1 MNQKIHRE
9 DSRLDN
15 LDKTAEA
22 IGMGGN
28 LRPNISE
35 EVYRKRMKKRKEVQT
50 QRLKERNK
58 EKGLIII
65 NTGQG
70 KGKTTAALGMGLRTI
85 GHNHKVAIIQFI
97 KGGWEPGESLAL
109 KIFGD
114 KLKFHAFGEGFT
126 WETQDRNKD
135 INLVMSS
142 WRKAIT
148 YIRDPNYKLIILD
161 EIIVAIK
168 LGYIDEDEVI
178 NGITLRPELTH
189 VVLTGRGSS
198 KKLINSADL
207 VTEMKLIHHPFREQ
221 GVKAQEGIE
230 Y

>member
-1 MNQKIHRE
+1 MKQIDPKEN
-9 DSRLDN
+9 SRINN
-15 LDKTAEA
+15 LDKSAKD

-28 LRPNISE
+28 SIPNISE
-35 EVYRKRMKKRKEVQT
+35 DQYKNRMKKRKEIQEE
-50 QRLKERNK
+50 RLKERDK

-65 NTGQG
+65 TTGQG
-70 KGKTTAALGMGLRTI
+70 KGKTTAALGMVIRTI

-109 KIFGD
+109 KKFGD

-135 INLVMSS
+135 INLVEAS
-142 WRKAIT
+142 WRKAIS
-148 YIRDPNYKLIILD
+148 YIKDPNYKLIILD
-161 EIIVAIK
+161 EIIIAIK

-178 NGITLRPELTH
+178 NGINLRPDFTH
-189 VVLTGRGSS
+189 VVLTGRGAS
-198 KKLINSADL
+198 KKLIDSADL

>member
-1 MNQKIHRE
+1 MKNKIPNK
-9 DSRLDN
+9 DSILNN
-15 LDKTAEA
+15 LDESAEK

-28 LRPNISE
+28 LIPNITE
-35 EVYRKRMKKRKEVQT
+35 EKYRERMKKRKEVQT
-50 QRLKERNK
+50 KRLKERNQ
-58 EKGLIII
+58 EKGLIMI

-85 GHNHKVAIIQFI
+85 GHNYKVAIIQFI

-114 KLKFHAFGEGFT
+114 KLKFHACGEGFT

-135 INLVMSS
+135 INLVKSS
-142 WRKAIT
+142 WRKAIS
-148 YIRDPNYKLIILD
+148 YIKDPNYKLIILD

-168 LGYIDEDEVI
+168 LGYINEDEII
-178 NGITLRPELTH
+178 NGINLRPELTH
-189 VVLTGRGSS
+189 VVLTGRGAS
-198 KKLINSADL
+198 KKLIDSADL

-221 GVKAQEGIE
+221 GVKAQKGIE

>member
-1 MNQKIHRE
+1 MINKIPKE

-15 LDKTAEA
+15 LDKSAEK
-22 IGMGGN
+22 IGLGGN
-28 LRPNISE
+28 LIPNITE
-35 EVYRKRMKKRKEVQT
+35 EKYRERMKKRKEVQT
-50 QRLKERNK
+50 QRLKERNI

-97 KGGWEPGESLAL
+97 KGGWEPGESLSL

-114 KLKFHAFGEGFT
+114 KLKFHACGEGFT

-135 INLVMSS
+135 INLVKSS
-142 WRKAIT
+142 WIKAFS
-148 YIRDPNYKLIILD
+148 YIKDPNYKLVILD

-168 LGYIDEDEVI
+168 LGYIDEDEII
-178 NGITLRPELTH
+178 NGIKLRPELTH
-189 VVLTGRGSS
+189 VILTGRGASE
-198 KKLINSADL
+198 KLINSADL

>member
-1 MNQKIHRE
+1 MNKDVPE
-9 DSRLDN
+9 ENSKLTD
-15 LDKTAEA
+15 LDKTAEE

-28 LRPNISE
+28 LIPNISDE
-35 EVYRKRMKKRKEVQT
+35 KYRKRMKKRKEVQT
-50 QRLKERNK
+50 QRLKKRTK
-58 EKGLIII
+58 EKGLKIIM
-65 NTGQG
+65 TGEG
-70 KGKTTAALGMGLRTI
+70 KGKTTAALGMAIRTL
-85 GHNHKVAIIQFI
+85 GHNNKVAIIQFI

-114 KLKFHAFGEGFT
+114 KLKFHACGEGFT

-135 INLVMSS
+135 INLVKSS
-142 WRKAIT
+142 WRKAVS
-148 YIRDPNYKLIILD
+148 YIKDPNYKLIILD

-168 LGYIDEDEVI
+168 LGYIDEDEII
-178 NGITLRPELTH
+178 NGINLRPELTH
-189 VVLTGRGSS
+189 VVLTGRGASE
-198 KKLINSADL
+198 KLIDSADL

>member
-1 MNQKIHRE
+1 MKNKISKE
-9 DSRLDN
+9 DSRLNN
-15 LDKTAEA
+15 LDKSAES

-28 LRPNISE
+28 LIPNITE
-35 EVYRKRMKKRKEVQT
+35 EKYRERMKKRKEVQT

-70 KGKTTAALGMGLRTI
+70 KGKTTAALGIALRTL
-85 GHNHKVAIIQFI
+85 GHNQKVAIIQFI

-114 KLKFHAFGEGFT
+114 KLKFHACGEGFT

-135 INLVMSS
+135 INLVKSS
-142 WRKAIT
+142 WRKAVS
-148 YIRDPNYKLIILD
+148 YIKDPNYKLIILD
-161 EIIVAIK
+161 EIIIAIK
-168 LGYIDEDEVI
+168 LGYIDEDEI
-178 NGITLRPELTH
+178 IKGIKLRPKLTH
-189 VVLTGRGSS
+189 VVLTGRGAS
-198 KKLINSADL
+198 KNLIDSADL
-207 VTEMKLIHHPFREQ
+207 VTEMKLIHHPFKEQ